1 MIRVVL
7 VDDHPI
13 VLDGIALILEEADD
27 IRVTG
32 RAMTIASARE
42 IVQRERP
49 DVLVLDL
56 GLPDGNGLQ
65 ALQSFRALQSPP
77 RIVVFTAYAGA
88 ARVAEAL
95 ENGADSYVLKGTP
108 SSELL
113 RAIRTVA
120 TGKPYVPA
128 ALSAEIVGALRDPG
142 KERLTGRE
150 RQILTLMAR
159 GLANKEIA
167 RELGI
172 TERTVKFHV
181 SEILARLA
189 VSNRAHAVAVAQER
203 GLL

>member
-1 MIRVVL
+1 MIRVAL

-13 VLDGIALILEEADD
+13 VLEGIALTLEESDD
-27 IRVTG
+27 IRVAG
-32 RAMTIASARE
+32 RAMTIASALAM
-42 IVQRERP
+42 VQRERP

-56 GLPDGNGLQ
+56 ELPDGSGLR
-65 ALQSFRALQSPP
+65 ALQSFRDLPSPP

-88 ARVAEAL
+88 TRVAEAL

-113 RAIRTVA
+113 QAIRTVA
-120 TGKPYVPA
+120 AGKPYVPA
-128 ALSAEIVGALRDPG
+128 ALSAELVGALRDPG

-159 GLANKEIA
+159 GFANKEIA